1 MKERRKADIFQ
12 SKCLTE
18 MRVCKVVSWEI
29 VARQHEIETRIKWW
43 KLKKEKC
50 KEFREECR
58 RLWLVG
64 KSYQMMGKAEVMRE

>member
-1 MKERRKADIFQ
+1 M
-12 SKCLTE
+12 
-18 MRVCKVVSWEI
+18 VSWQI

-58 RLWLVG
+58 QLWLVRR
-64 KSYQMMGKAEVMRE
+64 SYQMMGKAEVMRE